1 MGHGST
7 VDQRL
12 GHTKEVLGV
21 LTGFAIIGVVILV
34 GYLIG
39 RFRLLGPDPQ
49 QVQHVLSRI
58 VFFVLSPSLLFT
70 VLAEADVHELFSRVL
85 AVSAISAAVAIVAFL
100 VVSRVFWHRPLADAV
115 VGSAA
120 SGYVNANNIGLPVAV
135 YVLGNAALSAPVIL
149 LQLVVLAPII
159 LTILDVT
166 TSGKAS
172 LGRILLQ
179 PVRNP
184 LIIAS
189 VLGVIVAV
197 TGLKIPTPVLA
208 PFVLVGGAAVPIVL
222 ISFGMSL
229 YGQRILEAG
238 TNRKD
243 VVLASSIKLIVMPV
257 VAWAVGH
264 FVFGL
269 DGTPL
274 FGVVLLAALPTAQN
288 VLNYAQRYERG
299 VTLARDT
306 VFITT
311 VGAVPVLVIAA
322 ALLK

>member
-1 MGHGST
+1 
-7 VDQRL
+7 
-12 GHTKEVLGV
+12 VLGV

-39 RFRLLGPDPQ
+39 RFRLLGPDPR

-58 VFFVLSPSLLFT
+58 VFFVLSPCLLFT

-85 AVSAISAAVAIVAFL
+85 AVSAISATVAIVLFL
-100 VVSRVFWHRPLADAV
+100 VVSRVFWRRPLADAV

-159 LTILDVT
+159 LTILDIT

-172 LGRILLQ
+172 VGRILLQ

-189 VLGVIVAV
+189 VLGVIVTV
-197 TGLKIPTPVLA
+197 SGLKIPTPVLA
-208 PFVLVGGAAVPIVL
+208 PFVLIGGAAVPVVL

-243 VVLASSIKLIVMPV
+243 VVLASTIKLVVMPI